1 MAASVASRRIV
12 LACAGLTRTLAVTG
26 ARVRVGDRE
35 LHVVLHPCDVDGW
48 RAVEVDGVRRQRLLL
63 DDGERVH
70 LVREAAVHVFAEPS
84 PFLQPD
90 VAAAARIARAPVAG
104 VVAQVAVEVGQ
115 RVSAGQPLVC
125 VEAMKM
131 EMWLNAAA
139 DGVVA
144 ALRVAVHDTVASG
157 AVLVELELDAKETT

>member
-1 MAASVASRRIV
+1 M
-12 LACAGLTRTLAVTG
+12 
-26 ARVRVGDRE
+26 
-35 LHVVLHPCDVDGW
+35 HV
-48 RAVEVDGVRRQRLLL
+48 
-63 DDGERVH
+63 
-70 LVREAAVHVFAEPS
+70 VREAAVHVFAEPS
-84 PFLQPD
+84 PFPQPD
-90 VAAAARIARAPVAG
+90 AAAAARIARAPVAG
-104 VVAQVAVEVGQ
+104 VIAQVAVDVGQ

-144 ALRVAVHDTVASG
+144 ALRVAVRDTVASG